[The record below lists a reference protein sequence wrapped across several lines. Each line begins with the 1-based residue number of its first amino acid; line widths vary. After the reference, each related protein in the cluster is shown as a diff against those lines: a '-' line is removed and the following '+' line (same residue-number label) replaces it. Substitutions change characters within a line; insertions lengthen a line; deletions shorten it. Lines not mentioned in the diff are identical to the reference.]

1 MMPNT
6 GTLAALTKRLK
17 DMVSG
22 PEAGKASDRAVS
34 DRGSDDVTFADMR
47 SGESKRVRPSLNGH

>member
-1 MMPNT
+1 MSNT

-22 PEAGKASDRAVS
+22 SESAKDSERDGAHD
-34 DRGSDDVTFADMR
+34 GSGEITFADMR
-47 SGESKRVRPSLNGH
+47 SGESKRVRPSLNSH